1 MKCSPPGSSV
11 HGILQART
19 LEQVAIPFSGDLPN
33 PGIELASPAWARS
46 FFTTEP
52 PGKPMCEIGWPKD
65 IRETSIC
72 WVSPM
77 FSPSVASGSL
87 QPREL
92 QHARLPCP
100 PVSQGVPYGPLFPRA
115 SVISNKEK
123 NPSTLFISLPLR
135 KGRWLGWDS
144 HSPTN
149 SKWKRKIHPKKPLAH
164 LTVPAMNKGILGLPF
179 PHESLSEEKLLRSK
193 LVQEYHQGHWGEI
206 SALHTS

>member
-19 LEQVAIPFSGDLPN
+19 LERVAIPFSGDLPN
-33 PGIELASPAWARS
+33 PGIELSSPAWARS

-52 PGKPMCEIGWPKD
+52 PGKPTCEISWPKD

-77 FSPSVASGSL
+77 LSPSVASGSL
-87 QPREL
+87 QPHEL

-100 PVSQGVPYGPLFPRA
+100 PVSQGVPYGPLFPHA
-115 SVISNKEK
+115 SVISNREK

-135 KGRWLGWDS
+135 KVRWLGWDS

-149 SKWKRKIHPKKPLAH
+149 SKWKRKIHPRKAACPSHRPHHEQRH
-164 LTVPAMNKGILGLPF
+164 LGTAFSPWIIKRGEP
-179 PHESLSEEKLLRSK
+179 PEK
-193 LVQEYHQGHWGEI
+193 
-206 SALHTS
+206 